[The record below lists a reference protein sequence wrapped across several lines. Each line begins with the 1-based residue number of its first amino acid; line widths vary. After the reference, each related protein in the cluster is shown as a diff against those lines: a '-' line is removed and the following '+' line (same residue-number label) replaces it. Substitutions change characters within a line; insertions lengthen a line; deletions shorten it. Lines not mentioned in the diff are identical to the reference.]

1 MDDEL
6 SMHERGPAAWMVTF
20 ADLVILMLT
29 FFVLLFSMTS
39 MKTET
44 WEAVSTAFSRTM
56 QVDPAQ
62 PVNERSVEHS
72 ITARPVPIAMNLNY
86 LAAVLEETLS
96 TDPLLGRARIAMGGD
111 RLVLALPADV
121 LFAGADAGAAGRP
134 VLSEAGAAS
143 LAQLG
148 GVLAS
153 LRNRVAVTGH
163 AAPTEQGQGPTAG
176 LGGHTSGW
184 ELSMARAAAVADAL
198 TRAGLARPAVILG
211 HGPTRSGAL
220 PADLSEAERHAFQRR
235 VDVVIH
241 QEADSR

>member
-1 MDDEL
+1 MDDEI

-62 PVNERSVEHS
+62 PVNEQSVEHN
-72 ITARPVPIAMNLNY
+72 IAARHVPIAMNLNY
-86 LAAVLEETLS
+86 LAAVLEETLA
-96 TDPLLGRARIAMGGD
+96 TDPLLGRARMAMAGD
-111 RLVLALPADV
+111 RLVLALPADM
-121 LFAGADAGAAGRP
+121 LFANPDAMERP
-134 VLSEAGAAS
+134 ALTEAGAAS

-148 GVLAS
+148 AVLAS
-153 LRNRVAVTGH
+153 LRNRVAVAGH
-163 AAPTEQGQGPTAG
+163 AAPTEAGQGPSAG
-176 LGGHTSGW
+176 LGGPVSGW
-184 ELSMARAAAVADAL
+184 ELSMARAAAVSDAL
-198 TRAGLARPAVILG
+198 ARAGLTRPAVILG
-211 HGPTRSGAL
+211 HGPSRADAL
-220 PADLSEAERHAFQRR
+220 PEGLTEAERAAFQRR